1 MNKYDKIT
9 AARKILELPETAT
22 MSSIKT
28 SYRRLLARWHPDAC
42 NENKDACAE
51 MTRYIV
57 EAYQTIMEYCL
68 QYRYS
73 FSEEV
78 VRRHRSTEEWW
89 FERFGEDP
97 LWGKGMKKGS

>member
-1 MNKYDKIT
+1 MNTYDKIT

-28 SYRRLLARWHPDAC
+28 SYRRLLARWHPDTC
-42 NENKDACAE
+42 NENKDACVE
-51 MTRYIV
+51 MTRNIIS
-57 EAYQTIMEYCL
+57 AYQTIMEYCL

-78 VRRHRSTEEWW
+78 VRRHQSTEEWW